1 MLTVNSCENYRQNE
15 RNKNTVSRIFSS
27 SKIRFEWNHKTPSSV
42 QNCYEVEFTG
52 IKQKFDHRESV
63 KKGLG
68 RIFTHSETSLAVFFY
83 AMLSISLRTTWIA

>member
-1 MLTVNSCENYRQNE
+1 MKGIKTQFHGYFRQV
-15 RNKNTVSRIFSS
+15 KFGLSG
-27 SKIRFEWNHKTPSSV
+27 TPSSV

-52 IKQKFDHRESV
+52 IKQKFDHKGSV

>member
-1 MLTVNSCENYRQNE
+1 MKGIKTQFHGYFRQV
-15 RNKNTVSRIFSS
+15 KFGLSGI
-27 SKIRFEWNHKTPSSV
+27 IKTPSSV

-52 IKQKFDHRESV
+52 IKQKFDHRGSV